1 MSDEV
6 IRTLLREAE
15 LGADPAVWQQLAREL
30 IRAGRLDEAGRAIAR
45 VPDLVA
51 RGPLLDAVAPRLDAL
66 RLREVKLPTRLG
78 GVLSLAWA
86 PDEESLYVGD
96 EKRVLA
102 VSVASGAILR
112 TFDEA
117 RVAACSPR
125 GDEVAT
131 GSPFTVTAFAASE
144 ARSLGSERHD
154 DMAFGPDGDT
164 LVGVTLGDLTSDGQV
179 TLLSRS
185 ASGGWTKRLV
195 DFDGRVAHLDSTG
208 AFVTISGEKVSLH
221 DPTTGLAR
229 AIIDVAAHIET
240 PAVLTGI
247 TREAVSSILRAFRVG
262 SVIQA
267 IKEHRAATSLGLKES
282 KEAIEKVETWHAVR
296 ALGARLAVLSATET
310 LLFDH
315 AGTLLMRAAGGPT
328 RYAADLCEAAPSG
341 RVYARFDRT
350 WQYEP
355 HDLGESPQAPRR
367 RASIDLRD
375 LLRGEGT
382 SFSVDIASADVPW
395 RDSPVALAWSPSGRR
410 LAAVGASRVAF
421 LEPGA

>member
-1 MSDEV
+1 MLTSHVRRRERPDSEELLRSLDSSSEARLSDEV

-112 TFDEA
+112 TFDEV

-131 GSPFTVTAFAASE
+131 GPPFTVTAFAASE

-195 DFDGRVAHLDSTG
+195 DFDGRVAHLDSRR
-208 AFVTISGEKVSLH
+208 SRS
-221 DPTTGLAR
+221 TTRPR
-229 AIIDVAAHIET
+229 A
-240 PAVLTGI
+240 
-247 TREAVSSILRAFRVG
+247 
-262 SVIQA
+262 
-267 IKEHRAATSLGLKES
+267 
-282 KEAIEKVETWHAVR
+282 WHAR
-296 ALGARLAVLSATET
+296 SSTS
-310 LLFDH
+310 
-315 AGTLLMRAAGGPT
+315 P
-328 RYAADLCEAAPSG
+328 
-341 RVYARFDRT
+341 RT
-350 WQYEP
+350 
-355 HDLGESPQAPRR
+355 SRR
-367 RASIDLRD
+367 
-375 LLRGEGT
+375 
-382 SFSVDIASADVPW
+382 P
-395 RDSPVALAWSPSGRR
+395 PC
-410 LAAVGASRVAF
+410 
-421 LEPGA
+421 